1 MRNSTDQIFE
11 DVAQIKTALSA
22 YETTVRI
29 ARRLAPKE
37 FDKGFDF
44 DVDMI
49 NKARQSLIRLGV
61 NLENKGF
68 CSTSSG
74 VEQILD

>member
-1 MRNSTDQIFE
+1 MRNSTDQFFE
-11 DVAQIKTALSA
+11 DVAQIKTTLSA

-29 ARRLAPKE
+29 ARRLAPEE
-37 FDKGFDF
+37 FNKGFDF

-61 NLENKGF
+61 NFENKEF
-68 CSTSSG
+68 CSASSG
-74 VEQILD
+74 VEQISD